1 MYASLNYLYIRQ
13 NFIAAFI
20 VVCKMAITF
29 IWNLVV
35 ESQLVGWSFWMIK
48 TPLFGIALPQPLVA
62 RLLAVIYR

>member
-13 NFIAAFI
+13 HFIAAFI

-35 ESQLVGWSFWMIK
+35 ESQLVGWSFWMNK
-48 TPLFGIALPQPLVA
+48 TPLFGIPLPQPLVA
-62 RLLAVIYR
+62 RLLAVIYK